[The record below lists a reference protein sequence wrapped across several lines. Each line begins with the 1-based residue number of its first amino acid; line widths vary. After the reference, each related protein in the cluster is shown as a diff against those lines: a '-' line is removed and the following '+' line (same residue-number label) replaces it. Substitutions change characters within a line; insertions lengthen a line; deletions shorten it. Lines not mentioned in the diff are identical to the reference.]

1 MLSQILQSYN
11 LRRFNR
17 NIQLFLLFGIPF
29 FAGLGVFSL
38 LYNLYLLRLGFQEDF
53 IGRLSGMMP
62 LASGLLA
69 FPVGLWSDRV
79 GRKPFLVAGALLLG
93 FSQVGLCFVRHPLLL
108 LGISFV
114 GGLSPAFIFVNHVPF
129 LAENCRA
136 ENRGHAISMAFG
148 IQLLTRMVVSLIG
161 GSLPVLFAWMAHLQ
175 DDQPEP
181 FRYALLLGAACSMV
195 AVLPILKMRPGGTGD
210 DLSESEKRDPHLSQ
224 KANGSTTPVAG
235 IPLGILAIF
244 TAISSFRGLAFGLSM
259 PFFNVFFDDVLG
271 ASAATIGAI
280 FFASQFVGF
289 PSSMAAPAL
298 SQRLGPVRC
307 IVPLRVIGA
316 VCLVFF
322 GGVPALVWGVVAF
335 LLISA
340 VDSMTTPMEMTF
352 VTNVVTQPYWGR
364 AQSLRV
370 TGFQI
375 LAGGGSIWAGEMI
388 LRYGY
393 GPAFA
398 LSGGATLL
406 SGLVLLLAFG
416 WTRRQS

>member
-1 MLSQILQSYN
+1 MFSQVLQSYS

-29 FAGLGVFSL
+29 FAGLGIFSL

-79 GRKPFLVAGALLLG
+79 GRRPFLVAGALLLG
-93 FSQVGLCFVRHPLLL
+93 FSQVGLCFVRDPFLLL
-108 LGISFV
+108 SISFV

-129 LAENCRA
+129 LAENCRSQ
-136 ENRGHAISMAFG
+136 NRGHAISMAFG
-148 IQLLTRMVVSLIG
+148 IQLLTRMVVSLLG
-161 GSLPVLFAWMAHLQ
+161 GSLPVFFAWMAHVG

-181 FRYALLLGAACSMV
+181 FRYALLIGAACSMV
-195 AVLPILKMRPGGTGD
+195 AVLPILRMKPGDSGDGPPESEEGEPSLPEKGEDSPALGTGM
-210 DLSESEKRDPHLSQ
+210 
-224 KANGSTTPVAG
+224 PVG
-235 IPLGILAIF
+235 MLAVF
-244 TAISSFRGLAFGLSM
+244 TATSSFRGLAFGLSM

-289 PSSMAAPAL
+289 PSSMSAPAL

-307 IVPLRVIGA
+307 IVPLRMVGA
-316 VCLVFF
+316 VCLVLF
-322 GGVPALVWGVVAF
+322 GGVSALAWGVAAF
-335 LLISA
+335 LLISV
-340 VDSMTTPMEMTF
+340 VDNLTTPMEMTF
-352 VTNVVTQPYWGR
+352 VTNVVTRPYWGR

-393 GPAFA
+393 GPAFS

-406 SGLVLLLAFG
+406 SGLVLLAAFG